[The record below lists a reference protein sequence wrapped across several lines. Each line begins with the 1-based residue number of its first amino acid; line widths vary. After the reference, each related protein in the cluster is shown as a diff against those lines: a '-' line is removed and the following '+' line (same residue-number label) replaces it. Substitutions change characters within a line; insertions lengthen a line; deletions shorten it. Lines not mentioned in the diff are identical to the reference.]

1 MKGRGIMAAAQ
12 KKPVGTAKMTA
23 PRTSTAAK
31 KTQSVAAGRAPN
43 KKSIVIKASRNK
55 VIAHNDGSKDK

>member
-1 MKGRGIMAAAQ
+1 MAAAQ

-23 PRTSTAAK
+23 PRTSKENTVSRSR
-31 KTQSVAAGRAPN
+31 QGIEY

>member
-12 KKPVGTAKMTA
+12 NQHSGKENTVSRSRQGTEDKE
-23 PRTSTAAK
+23 
-31 KTQSVAAGRAPN
+31 
-43 KKSIVIKASRNK
+43 SIVIKASRNK